1 MSSLQEQIAQGSLQ
15 SSHRNTHA
23 IVLKKALPHAQ
34 NAAIE
39 FLTNNLQDLV
49 ICQKLNIENKSRST
63 FKNDSGSTF
72 TDARIGSLFTK
83 ASFFVN
89 TTNTKSEPGF
99 LVFLNKNMPIYVRY
113 NLSKKEREFTRGYPI
128 CYSLRMRVSQ
138 EIYKG
143 SVFIVSLDVV
153 NHSML
158 IEDVYVYKGNNVFN
172 NVKETF
178 TERRK
183 YMKDFV
189 QHHWIPDARLLG
201 GIVTTI
207 MNPLPLSSLQNMTDI
222 QDYTKVFLIPDTAG
236 KRRFTFTLN
245 DSVAKIDPHEGYYGR
260 KTSEP
265 MLYIPKVVTMET
277 KPTYAKA
284 VRDVILPD
292 VYELFDVDGKPLS
305 KACVQQLDLSKKL
318 KEFSGDIMVN
328 ISFNEDFKKY
338 EIIGLHKNVITN

>member
-1 MSSLQEQIAQGSLQ
+1 MSMMQQEQIAQGSLQ

-49 ICQKLNIENKSRST
+49 ICQRLNSVDTNNK
-63 FKNDSGSTF
+63 
-72 TDARIGSLFTK
+72 IGSLFTK
-83 ASFFVN
+83 ATFFVHS
-89 TTNTKSEPGF
+89 TNTKAEPGF
-99 LVFLNKNMPIYVRY
+99 LVFLNKNMPTYVRY
-113 NLSKKEREFTRGYPI
+113 NLSKKEREFTKGHPL

-143 SVFIVSLDVV
+143 SVFIVSLDAV

-158 IEDVYVYKGNNVFN
+158 IEDVYVYKGKNVFN
-172 NVKETF
+172 GESF
-178 TERRK
+178 TQRRN

-201 GIVTTI
+201 GIVSNVI
-207 MNPLPLSSLQNMTDI
+207 NPLPLSSLETLVDVE
-222 QDYTKVFLIPDTAG
+222 DYTKVFLIPETAG

-245 DSVAKIDPHEGYYGR
+245 DSIAKIDVREGYYGR
-260 KTSEP
+260 HTTENLRIHEKSVPIES
-265 MLYIPKVVTMET
+265 

-284 VRDVILPD
+284 VRDTILPD

-328 ISFNEDFKKY
+328 ISFNEDFHKY
-338 EIIGLHKNVITN
+338 EIVGLHKNVISI

>member
-1 MSSLQEQIAQGSLQ
+1 MSMMQQEQIAQGSLQ

-23 IVLKKALPHAQ
+23 ILLKKALPHAQ

-49 ICQKLNIENKSRST
+49 ICQRLNSVDTNNK
-63 FKNDSGSTF
+63 
-72 TDARIGSLFTK
+72 IGSLFTK
-83 ASFFVN
+83 ATFFVHS
-89 TTNTKSEPGF
+89 TNTKAEPGF
-99 LVFLNKNMPIYVRY
+99 LVFLNKNMPTYVRY
-113 NLSKKEREFTRGYPI
+113 NLSKKEREFTKGHPL

-143 SVFIVSLDVV
+143 SVFIVSLDAV

-158 IEDVYVYKGNNVFN
+158 IEDVYVYKNKNVFN
-172 NVKETF
+172 GESF
-178 TERRK
+178 SQRRN

-201 GIVTTI
+201 GIVSNVI
-207 MNPLPLSSLQNMTDI
+207 NPLPLSSLETLVDI
-222 QDYTKVFLIPDTAG
+222 EDYTKVFLIPETAG

-245 DSVAKIDPHEGYYGR
+245 DSIAKIDVREGYYGR

-265 MLYIPKVVTMET
+265 MLSIPIKT

-284 VRDVILPD
+284 VRDTILPD

-328 ISFNEDFKKY
+328 ISFNEDFHKY
-338 EIIGLHKNVITN
+338 EIVGLHKNVISI

>member
-1 MSSLQEQIAQGSLQ
+1 MSSMQEQIAQGSLK

-63 FKNDSGSTF
+63 FTNDSGSTF

-83 ASFFVN
+83 ATFFVHS
-89 TTNTKSEPGF
+89 TNTKAEPGF
-99 LVFLNKNMPIYVRY
+99 LVFLNKNMPIYIRY
-113 NLSKKEREFTRGYPI
+113 NLSKKEREFTRGHPI

-158 IEDVYVYKGNNVFN
+158 IEDVYVYKGKNVFN
-172 NVKETF
+172 NETF

-201 GIVTTI
+201 GIVTNV
-207 MNPLPLSSLQNMTDI
+207 MNPLPLSELEKLVDVE
-222 QDYTKVFLIPDTAG
+222 DYTKVFLIPDTAG

-245 DSVAKIDPHEGYYGR
+245 DSVAKIDAREGYYGR

-265 MLYIPKVVTMET
+265 MLSIPKVVTIET

-284 VRDVILPD
+284 VRDTILPD
-292 VYELFDVDGKPLS
+292 VYELFDVDGKSLS

-318 KEFSGDIMVN
+318 KDFSGDIMVN
-328 ISFNEDFKKY
+328 ISYNEDFKKY
-338 EIIGLHKNVITN
+338 EIIGLHKNIIQS

>member
-1 MSSLQEQIAQGSLQ
+1 MQQQEQIAQGSLK

-23 IVLKKALPHAQ
+23 IILKKALPHAQ

-49 ICQKLNIENKSRST
+49 ICQRLNLENKSRST
-63 FKNDSGSTF
+63 FKNDSGSSLNNQMI
-72 TDARIGSLFTK
+72 DARIGSLFTK
-83 ASFFVN
+83 ASFFVH
-89 TTNTKSEPGF
+89 TTNTKAEPGY
-99 LVFLNKNMPIYVRY
+99 LVFLNKNMPIYIRY
-113 NLSKKEREFTRGYPI
+113 NLSKKEREFTRGHPI

-158 IEDVYVYKGNNVFN
+158 IEDVYVYKGTNVFN
-172 NVKETF
+172 GETF

-189 QHHWIPDARLLG
+189 QHHWIPDARLMG
-201 GIVTTI
+201 GIVTNI
-207 MNPLPLSSLQNMTDI
+207 MNPLPLSELKNMTDI

-245 DSVAKIDPHEGYYGR
+245 DSIAKINEGYYGR
-260 KTSEP
+260 QTSEKIVNP
-265 MLYIPKVVTMET
+265 PIVQT

-284 VRDVILPD
+284 VRDAILPD
-292 VYELFDVDGKPLS
+292 VYELFDVDGKALS

-318 KEFSGDIMVN
+318 KDFSGDIMVN
-328 ISFNEDFKKY
+328 ISFNEDFNKY
-338 EIIGLHKNVITN
+338 EIIGLHKNIIQN